1 MVENSKKSRQQPKK
15 PVYRHSQLL
24 ARPEQP
30 TPKDHKTSSE
40 HVDPGEGPTSLR
52 SYLKKNLSAQTNG
65 RVDTGDSA
73 DGAVLVERQ
82 LEEEPQSDYGTREAQ
97 RSQAR
102 LTATVGM

>member
-1 MVENSKKSRQQPKK
+1 MVENSKKSRQQPTK

-52 SYLKKNLSAQTNG
+52 SDLKKNLSAQTNG
-65 RVDTGDSA
+65 SA
-73 DGAVLVERQ
+73 TISHPAN
-82 LEEEPQSDYGTREAQ
+82 
-97 RSQAR
+97 
-102 LTATVGM
+102 TVAGKTYKYVIVG